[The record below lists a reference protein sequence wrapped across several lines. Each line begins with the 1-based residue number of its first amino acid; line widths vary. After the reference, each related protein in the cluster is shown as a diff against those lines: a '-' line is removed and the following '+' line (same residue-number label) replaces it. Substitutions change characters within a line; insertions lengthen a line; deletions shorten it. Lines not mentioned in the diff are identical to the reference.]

1 MGLRLADHM
10 VETMDQRELTEL
22 VKVPERSNHKLKTP
36 EQVLTID
43 NLCCI
48 LVNDDVL
55 GVAV

>member
-1 MGLRLADHM
+1 
-10 VETMDQRELTEL
+10 MDQRELTEL